1 MCDCKETNQARG
13 RQQGCCC
20 QKDQNCCCCGDDTSA
35 GSDCDCGCGCGCGC
49 GSSCS
54 SQSGCCSSG
63 GCECG
68 KGGFRRRFKNKAELI
83 AEIESYLS
91 ELKAEVQGVE
101 ERLQELRG

>member
-1 MCDCKETNQARG
+1 MCDCKERNETHG

-20 QKDQNCCCCGDDTSA
+20 RKDQNCCCCGDDASA
-35 GSDCDCGCGCGCGC
+35 GCDCDCGSTC
-49 GSSCS
+49 SCA

-63 GCECG
+63 GCDCG
-68 KGGFRRRFKNKAELI
+68 KGGFHRRFKNKAEVI
-83 AEIESYLS
+83 AELESYLS